1 VLAEKAKGFSLCS
14 RPKIAGIHHA
24 GFDISPWNPCG
35 VLELLDTV
43 RAWQR
48 DGRPVA
54 LATLVS
60 VQHSA
65 PRDPGAVFAVSGD
78 GRLAG
83 SISGGCVEAALVD
96 EAQAVLRDERAR
108 VVSYGL
114 SDSEAQAVGLTCGG
128 TLRIA
133 VEPLDPA
140 FCQALEDR
148 VPNVLALALRLDEA
162 GVGRRLAVFKETTL
176 GTLGSAAL
184 DHALA
189 TEIREGG
196 AVLEPHVRMLGKRG
210 EPHGDVELFVD
221 RVAVPPEMYVFGAI
235 DYADAMVRMGQF
247 LGYRVTVIDARPA
260 FATAERFPGADRVAV
275 AWPHEFLA
283 GARVDE
289 RTAIIA
295 LTHDEKFDIPLLL
308 EAIRTKAGYI
318 GAMGSRNTHAARI
331 DRLGAAGA
339 TDAELAR
346 LNAPI
351 GLDLGAR
358 TPEETALAIAAE
370 IVALRHGRSGGRLT
384 GGTGRLRGTV

>member
-1 VLAEKAKGFSLCS
+1 M
-14 RPKIAGIHHA
+14 
-24 GFDISPWNPCG
+24 
-35 VLELLDTV
+35 LELLDTV

-48 DGRPVA
+48 DGQPVA

-65 PRDPGAVFAVSGD
+65 PRDPGAVFAVSAD

-96 EAQAVLRDERAR
+96 EAQAVLRSGKTH
-108 VVSYGL
+108 VVTYGL

-128 TLRIA
+128 TLRVA

-140 FCQALEDR
+140 FCEALEDR
-148 VPNVLALALRLDEA
+148 AGDVLALALRLDDA
-162 GVGRRLAVFKETTL
+162 GIGRRLAVFKETTL
-176 GTLGSAAL
+176 GSLGSGAL
-184 DHALA
+184 DAALA

-210 EPHGDVELFVD
+210 EPHGEVELFVD
-221 RVAVPPEMYVFGAI
+221 RVATPPEMFVFGAI
-235 DYADAMVRMGQF
+235 DFADAMVRMGQF
-247 LGYRVTVIDARPA
+247 LGYHVTICDARPA
-260 FATAERFPGADRVAV
+260 FATKARVPQADRVAV

-283 GARVDE
+283 DAPVDE

-308 EAIRTKAGYI
+308 AAIRTRAGYI
-318 GAMGSRNTHAARI
+318 GAMGSRATHASRIARL
-331 DRLGAAGA
+331 REAGA
-339 TDAELAR
+339 TDAELGR

-370 IVALRHGRSGGRLT
+370 IVALRHGRPGGRLT
-384 GGTGRLRGTV
+384 GGTGHLRGRT